1 MYADCIASLGLRAGA
16 FRFGAGM
23 SVVSRAVAREFAVG
37 EKADANAMPP
47 GSRLVRSAAVRLD
60 LNQHSEFSPTDAPA
74 TARTIMLDSA
84 ERPAQCAVAD
94 YRPDH

>member
-16 FRFGAGM
+16 FRFEARM
-23 SVVSRAVAREFAVG
+23 SVAIRAVPGELAVG
-37 EKADANAMPP
+37 EKVDANAMPP

-60 LNQHSEFSPTDAPA
+60 LNQHSEFSPTDASA
-74 TARTIMLDSA
+74 IARTIMLDSA
-84 ERPAQCAVAD
+84 ARPAQCVVAD